1 MGGSLLTNGN
11 VLNVMNHVVERE
23 RPYGGKLI
31 IVVSAMKGVTDLLIR
46 ASDNHDP
53 KALDDAILMYVN
65 EALNLGLNKL
75 ASFLELTR
83 EELRRFIN
91 LEDPW
96 IRDYVVI
103 HGELL
108 SVLLVENVLRDL
120 LELNARAVYEPG
132 IMTNDSWGSALVN
145 HELSSRYVVNRFRK
159 LLSAYDVAIVPGFLG
174 VTEDGRYTSLGRGGS
189 DYTASLLA
197 NYLGASRLTF
207 YTDSG
212 GLLSGDPRIIND
224 PVLIKEISYG
234 EANVASMLGAKKFHP
249 RTFEP
254 LMNSRVV
261 TFITD
266 PWHESGTYVINN
278 CITAPKLVTVS
289 ETGRDGFRVSVVGCN
304 LSLNERL
311 RSEVT
316 KIVSSYEINEVRN
329 EHNHAISTLVNDWDD
344 AIALARDVHR
354 WVRVWIA

>member
-1 MGGSLLTNGN
+1 MTNGN
-11 VLNVMNHVVERE
+11 VLNVINKVMDRE
-23 RPYGGKLI
+23 RLYNGKLI
-31 IVVSAMKGVTDLLIR
+31 MVVSAMKGVTDLLIR
-46 ASDNHDP
+46 AFDNHDAR
-53 KALDDAILMYVN
+53 ALDDAISIYIN
-65 EALNLGLNKL
+65 EALSLGFNKL

-83 EELRRFIN
+83 EELLRFIN
-91 LEDPW
+91 LREPW
-96 IRDYVVI
+96 IRDYVII

-108 SVLLVENVLRDL
+108 SVLLVENILRDL
-120 LELNARAVYEPG
+120 LGLNAKAVYEPG
-132 IMTNDSWGSALVN
+132 IITNDSWGSALVN
-145 HELSSRYVVNRFRK
+145 HESSIKYVVSKFGR
-159 LLSAYDVAIVPGFLG
+159 LLGTYDVAVVPGFLG
-174 VTEDGRYTSLGRGGS
+174 VTGDGRYASLGRGGS

-197 NYLGASRLTF
+197 KFLGASRLTF

-224 PVLIKEISYG
+224 PVLIREISYG

-254 LMNSRVV
+254 LVNSRVV

-289 ETGRDGFRVSVVGCN
+289 EADRDKFRVSVVGCN
-304 LSLNERL
+304 LSLNDHL
-311 RSEVT
+311 RNEVT
-316 KIVSSYEINEVRN
+316 KIVSSYEIDEVRN
-329 EHNHAISTLVNDWDD
+329 EHNHAISTLVSDWDD